1 MGSVAVGTVVVVAG
15 GCHAAGMQIACV
27 LYERF
32 TMLDIVGPFQV
43 FSSLPGTSVEWVAT
57 ERGPV
62 TDHTG
67 FGQIVATATFDEV
80 TDPDIVVVPGGIG
93 TETLLPDHAVVPWL
107 ADVHQRTQ
115 WTTSVCTGSLLLAGA
130 GLLAGKAATCHWLAM
145 DQLAELGAQ
154 PTGERVVIH
163 AEDRI
168 VTSAGVS
175 SGIDMGLA
183 LVQHMHGSDLAATI
197 QLAIEYDPQ
206 PPVDAGSPEKASPE
220 IRELV
225 RASFAG
231 M

>member
-1 MGSVAVGTVVVVAG
+1 MPVASTG
-15 GCHAAGMQIACV
+15 GRCHAADMQIACV

-43 FSSLPGTSVEWVAT
+43 FSSLPGTTVEWVAT
-57 ERGPV
+57 EKGPV

-67 FGQIVATATFDEV
+67 FGQINATATFDEV
-80 TDPDIVVVPGGIG
+80 TDPALVIVPGGIG
-93 TETLLPDHAVVPWL
+93 TETLVPDHLVIPWL

-130 GLLAGKAATCHWLAM
+130 GLLTGKAATCHWLAM
-145 DQLAELGAQ
+145 DQLRELGAE
-154 PTGERVVIH
+154 PTGQRVVIH
-163 AEDRI
+163 EADRI

-175 SGIDMGLA
+175 SGIDMGLS
-183 LVQHMHGSDLAATI
+183 LVEHMFGSDMAATI

-206 PPVDAGSPEKASPE
+206 PPVDAGSPEKAAPE
-220 IRELV
+220 IQELV